1 MRLIAAS
8 FQSVEPGDFSTAPS
22 VSSLVP
28 TDRIDFAAALDAGRG
43 ASIAIANKMNCGEMG
58 DALNIARHLALCMR
72 RSRRRAA

>member
-28 TDRIDFAAALDAGRG
+28 TDWIDFAAALDAGRG
-43 ASIAIANKMNCGEMG
+43 ASIAVASKTNCGETD
-58 DALNIARHLALCMR
+58 DAPNLARHLALCMR